1 MTRHEQRWQSAQ
13 LERPK
18 NKTFPMTQTKASH
31 LRSLLRTGR
40 LLAGV
45 GARDA
50 LDARLIEDAQFDF
63 VWASS
68 FCISAANCV
77 PDSSILSMT
86 QFLDAARAMNE
97 AVRLPIVFDADTGY
111 GNEQNVAY
119 ATKRIEEA
127 GLAALCIEDKVFPKR
142 SSLRAGA
149 SHDLLPIEEF
159 TRKIKSAVSARES
172 EDFVVIARTE
182 ALIAGLGQEEALRRA
197 DAYEEAGADCILL
210 HSKDKSPSEVVQ
222 CLRAWTGKA
231 RFVLVPTNYPDLTE
245 PMIEELGKVAMV
257 IYGNHCV
264 RAAVKAVR
272 DVLSEMR
279 AARGIHTVGDRLATV
294 DEVFSLQQ
302 DFANSEMVKE
312 V

>member
-1 MTRHEQRWQSAQ
+1 MTK
-13 LERPK
+13 P
-18 NKTFPMTQTKASH
+18 NH

-68 FCISAANCV
+68 FCISAAHCV

-86 QFLDAARAMNE
+86 QFLDAARSMNE
-97 AVRLPIVFDADTGY
+97 AVRLPVVFDADTGY
-111 GNEQNVAY
+111 GNEHNVAY

-127 GLAALCIEDKVFPKR
+127 GLAALCIEDKVFPKQ
-142 SSLRAGA
+142 SSLLPGA
-149 SHDLLPIEEF
+149 RHDLLTIDEF
-159 TRKIKSAVSARES
+159 TKKIESAVSARRS
-172 EDFVVIARTE
+172 EDFIVIARTE

-197 DAYEEAGADCILL
+197 HAYEEAGADCILL
-210 HSKDKSPSEVVQ
+210 HSKSKSASEVVG

-231 RFVLVPTNYPDLTE
+231 RIVLVPTNYPDLIE
-245 PMIEELGKVAMV
+245 PAIEELGKVGMV
-257 IYGNHCV
+257 IYGNHSV

-279 AARGIHTVGDRLATV
+279 AAHGIHTVGDRLATLE
-294 DEVFSLQQ
+294 EVFSLQR
-302 DFANSEMVKE
+302 DSGKPGTAREA
-312 V
+312 

>member
-1 MTRHEQRWQSAQ
+1 MTA
-13 LERPK
+13 
-18 NKTFPMTQTKASH
+18 TKATQ
-31 LRSLLRTGR
+31 LRFLLGTGR

-50 LDARLIEDAQFDF
+50 LDARLIEEAQFDF

-97 AVRLPIVFDADTGY
+97 AVRLPVVFDADTGY
-111 GNEQNVAY
+111 GDEHNVAY

-127 GLAALCIEDKVFPKR
+127 GLAALCIEDKVFPKQT
-142 SSLRAGA
+142 SLRAGGRHA
-149 SHDLLPIEEF
+149 LLPIEEF
-159 TRKIKSAVSARES
+159 ARKVESAVSARQN

-197 DAYEEAGADCILL
+197 HAYEEAGADCILL
-210 HSKDKSPSEVVQ
+210 HSKSRSASEVVQ

-231 RFVLVPTNYPDLTE
+231 RVVIVPTNYPDLIE
-245 PMIEELGKVAMV
+245 PVIEELGTVAMV
-257 IYGNHCV
+257 IYGNHTV
-264 RAAVKAVR
+264 RVAVKAVR

-279 AARGIHTVGDRLATV
+279 AVHGVHTVGDRLATL
-294 DEVFSLQQ
+294 EEMFSLQR
-302 DFANSEMVKE
+302 DFGKAEPPKE
-312 V
+312 A

>member
-1 MTRHEQRWQSAQ
+1 
-13 LERPK
+13 
-18 NKTFPMTQTKASH
+18 MTQTKANQ

-50 LDARLIEDAQFDF
+50 LDARLIEEAQFDF

-97 AVRLPIVFDADTGY
+97 AVRLPVVFDADTGY
-111 GNEQNVAY
+111 GNEHNVAY

-127 GLAALCIEDKVFPKR
+127 GLAALCIEDKVFPKET
-142 SSLRAGA
+142 SLRPGA
-149 SHDLLPIEEF
+149 RHDLLPIEEF
-159 TRKIKSAVSARES
+159 ARKIESAVSTRRNG
-172 EDFVVIARTE
+172 DFVVIARTE

-197 DAYEEAGADCILL
+197 HAYEEAGADCILL
-210 HSKDKSPSEVVQ
+210 HSKSRSASEVVQ
-222 CLRAWTGKA
+222 CVRGWTGKA
-231 RFVLVPTNYPDLTE
+231 RFVLVPTNYPDLIE
-245 PMIEELGKVAMV
+245 PVIDELGKVSMV
-257 IYGNHCV
+257 IYGNQAV

-279 AARGIHTVGDRLATV
+279 AARGVHTVGDRLATL
-294 DEVFSLQQ
+294 EEMFTLQN
-302 DFANSEMVKE
+302 NSVKPQTAKE
-312 V
+312 A

>member
-1 MTRHEQRWQSAQ
+1 
-13 LERPK
+13 
-18 NKTFPMTQTKASH
+18 MTQTKANQ

-50 LDARLIEDAQFDF
+50 LDARLIEEAQFDF

-97 AVRLPIVFDADTGY
+97 AVRLPVVFDADTGY
-111 GNEQNVAY
+111 GNEHNVAY

-127 GLAALCIEDKVFPKR
+127 GLAALCIEDKVFPKET
-142 SSLRAGA
+142 SLRPGA
-149 SHDLLPIEEF
+149 RHDLLPIEEF
-159 TRKIKSAVSARES
+159 ARKIGSVVSTRRNG
-172 EDFVVIARTE
+172 DFVIIARTE

-197 DAYEEAGADCILL
+197 HAYEEAGADCILL
-210 HSKDKSPSEVVQ
+210 HSKSKSAFEVVQ

-231 RFVLVPTNYPDLTE
+231 RFVLVPTNYPELIE
-245 PMIEELGKVAMV
+245 PVIEELGKVAMV
-257 IYGNHCV
+257 IYGNHSV
-264 RAAVKAVR
+264 RASVKAVR
-272 DVLSEMR
+272 GVLSEMR
-279 AARGIHTVGDRLATV
+279 AAHGAHTVGDRLATLE
-294 DEVFSLQQ
+294 EVFSLQK
-302 DFANSEMVKE
+302 DSAKPERAKE
-312 V
+312 A